1 MGRVDSKNV
10 RCIAF
15 LGHGHCGKTSLAEQI
30 LFQNGITNRLGKVEE
45 GNTISDFHD
54 DEIDR
59 VMSINTSFMNL
70 NYNNNLIF
78 IADTPGYADFIGEV
92 ISALRAVETGVIVVD
107 AQEGVQVGTERAL
120 KLIEREEI
128 TCSFFINKID
138 KDEESY
144 FSALDSLK
152 EAFGHKV
159 IAILAPKDGKVVNLL
174 EVEPDQLDERLNKM
188 RQELIDSIAETNDE
202 LLEKYLEG
210 DVSLD
215 EEIAALKEA
224 IDKEILYPVFCGS
237 ALTGEGIDVFLKA
250 IVNYLPNPLEIER
263 FEGISPD
270 SNGEFVAQV
279 FKTVVD
285 PYVGQMS
292 LFKIFSGSLKQND
305 TIYNIT
311 QNSKERAGTIYL
323 LQGKEQASIS
333 DASCGYIVAVPKL
346 KNSATNDVFSSN
358 PKASVS
364 IPDLVFPPSLISLS
378 VRPKNQSQEDKLAT
392 GLHRL
397 SDEDPTFRV
406 EWDKQTKETLI
417 SGMGDLH
424 LDIMVK
430 RLQERFGVEVEMG
443 TPRVPYKETIRK
455 PIKIQGKYKKQTGGH
470 GQYGDVWLEITPL
483 ARAEGFIFE
492 EKIFGGAVPKQYIPS
507 VEKGVKKAMEEGVLA
522 GYPVVDIK
530 VVLYDGS
537 YHDVDSS
544 DMAFQIAGAMA
555 FKKGCE
561 QANPVL
567 LEPIMNVTITAP
579 DEFTGAITGD
589 LNSRRGRVM
598 GMEPKGK
605 DTVIN
610 AQVPLSEMVSY
621 SSQLR
626 SITSGRGSFTME
638 FDHYQDVP
646 SKIADRV
653 IAEAKQEKE
662 AATTAH

>member
-1 MGRVDSKNV
+1 MGRVESSKV

-30 LFQNGITNRLGKVEE
+30 LYKNGVTNRLGKVEE
-45 GNTISDFHD
+45 GNTISDFHN

-59 VMSINTSFMNL
+59 VMSINSSFMHL
-70 NYNNNLIF
+70 NYKSHLIF
-78 IADTPGYADFIGEV
+78 IADTPGYADFVGDA
-92 ISALRAVETGVIVVD
+92 ISALRSVETGVVVID
-107 AQEGVQVGTERAL
+107 ASEGAQVGTERAL
-120 KLIEREEI
+120 NLIEKEKI
-128 TCSFFINKID
+128 TCCFFINKID
-138 KDEESY
+138 KDEELY
-144 FSALDSLK
+144 FSALSSLK
-152 EAFGHKV
+152 EAFGNKV
-159 IAILAPKDGKVVNLL
+159 IAIHVPKDGEVINLL
-174 EVEPDQLDERLNKM
+174 EVEPDNLDDRLKNM

-210 DVSLD
+210 KVSLE

-224 IDKEILYPVFCGS
+224 IDREILYPVFCGS
-237 ALTGEGIDVFLKA
+237 SLTGEGIDKFLTA
-250 IVNYLPNPLEIER
+250 VVNYLPSPLEINR
-263 FEGISPD
+263 FDGIPPD
-270 SNGEFVAQV
+270 EKGKFAAQV

-285 PYVGQMS
+285 PYVGQLS
-292 LFKIFSGSLKQND
+292 LLKIFSGTLKQND

-311 QNSKERAGTIYL
+311 QNSKERAGTLYL
-323 LQGKEQASIS
+323 LQGKEQVTVNEAG
-333 DASCGYIVAVPKL
+333 CGYIVAVPKL
-346 KNSATNDVFSSN
+346 KSSATNDIFSSD
-358 PKASVS
+358 PKAK
-364 IPDLVFPPSLISLS
+364 IPIPELTFPPSLISLS
-378 VRPKNQSQEDKLAT
+378 VKPKNQSQEDKLAA
-392 GLHRL
+392 GIHRL
-397 SDEDPTFRV
+397 SNEDPTFRV
-406 EWDKQTKETLI
+406 QWDKQTKETII
-417 SGMGDLH
+417 SGMGGLH

-430 RLQERFGVEVEMG
+430 RLQDRFSVEVEMG

-455 PIKIQGKYKKQTGGH
+455 PVKIQGKYKKQTGGH
-470 GQYGDVWLEITPL
+470 GQYGDVWLEITPM
-483 ARAEGFIFE
+483 ARDGGFVFE

-507 VEKGVKKAMEEGVLA
+507 VEKGVRKAMNEGVLA
-522 GYPVVDIK
+522 GYPVVDVK

-567 LEPIMNVTITAP
+567 LEPIMNVVIIAP

-605 DTVIN
+605 NTVIT
-610 AQVPLSEMVSY
+610 AQVPLSEMFSY

-638 FDHYQDVP
+638 LGHYQEVP
-646 SKIADRV
+646 SKIAERV
-653 IAEAKQEKE
+653 IAEAQREKE
-662 AATTAH
+662 AATA